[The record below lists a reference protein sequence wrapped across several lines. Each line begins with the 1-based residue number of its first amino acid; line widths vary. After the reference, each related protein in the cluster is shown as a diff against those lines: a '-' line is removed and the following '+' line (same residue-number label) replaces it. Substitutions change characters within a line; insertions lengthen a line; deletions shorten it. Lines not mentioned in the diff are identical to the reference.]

1 MSSSSDK
8 FEDSNSSQ
16 RSEQSL
22 QDQEDAVL
30 AKFASVRHE
39 IDSLVD
45 DAESGN
51 FFEGFEELSAR
62 QSYLQ
67 PPASQTIEG
76 GSQPVSPTLLREKR
90 EYRSSHFRSRSTED
104 LISGHK
110 AVRPSFLS
118 RSFGESFTSEVPV
131 FEGQVSVQWTKTRQ
145 SILRGDRSPL
155 GNHQLELPCRR
166 RQNKTKATETPPN
179 IGGWDYSERFR
190 KKCSF

>member
-22 QDQEDAVL
+22 QDQEGAVL
-30 AKFASVRHE
+30 AKFVSVRHE

-67 PPASQTIEG
+67 PPASQAIEG
-76 GSQPVSPTLLREKR
+76 GSQPVSPTLLRKR
-90 EYRSSHFRSRSTED
+90 GNLEV
-104 LISGHK
+104 LISAPAPQK
-110 AVRPSFLS
+110 
-118 RSFGESFTSEVPV
+118 
-131 FEGQVSVQWTKTRQ
+131 
-145 SILRGDRSPL
+145 I
-155 GNHQLELPCRR
+155 
-166 RQNKTKATETPPN
+166 
-179 IGGWDYSERFR
+179 
-190 KKCSF
+190 

>member
-67 PPASQTIEG
+67 PPASQAIEG

-155 GNHQLELPCRR
+155 GNHQLELPRR
-166 RQNKTKATETPPN
+166 RRRNKTKATETPLN